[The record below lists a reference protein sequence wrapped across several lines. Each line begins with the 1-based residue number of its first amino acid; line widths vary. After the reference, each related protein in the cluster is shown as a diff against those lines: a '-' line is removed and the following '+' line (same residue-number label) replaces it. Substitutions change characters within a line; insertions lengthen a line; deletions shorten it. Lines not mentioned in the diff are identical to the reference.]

1 MPWKPASVGRKESPY
16 DERWKRI
23 RAQTLRTEPLCRLC
37 LAAGRT
43 VAATIVDH
51 IVPLADGG
59 THATDN
65 LQPLCK
71 RCHDAVKTPA
81 DAAARARAES
91 VGLQVIA
98 VGFGAVMTGVGVLD
112 QRAIRRALAGGVAWG
127 TAHTLSLAACDGIV
141 RAAQQ
146 GDLPRLTG
154 LLVTDD
160 ARWAR
165 AAATLLGVE
174 ATVHALADP
183 PRGVVGSEEAWLRE
197 RYGSERDARTV
208 AAQGP
213 QAAAVTV
220 RP

>member
-1 MPWKPASVGRKESPY
+1 MPWKPPSVGKGRSPY

-23 RAQTLRTEPLCRLC
+23 RAQTLQAEPLCRLC

-59 THATDN
+59 THATAN

-81 DAAARARAES
+81 DAAARARAET

-98 VGFGAVMTGVGVLD
+98 VDFGAVVTGVGVLD
-112 QRAIRRALAGGVAWG
+112 QRAIRRALAAGVAWG

-141 RAAQQ
+141 QAAQR

-160 ARWAR
+160 ARWAQR
-165 AAATLLGVE
+165 AAVLLGVDP
-174 ATVHALADP
+174 TIRPLTDP
-183 PRGVVGSEEAWLRE
+183 PTGDTGSEAAWFRE
-197 RYGSERDARTV
+197 RYGIERDARSD
-208 AAQGP
+208 QPSGP
-213 QAAAVTV
+213 QEPDTV